1 MKAGFLR
8 MSSLPWNPLGEL
20 ARRVRMCSEMGN
32 VSRGV
37 CRAERYGV
45 PAGVRTLSPLYV
57 SFSGNVLRRGRK
69 IVLCFFCG
77 AGAHALTKGASEVSA
92 HFRALP
98 FVRPRSPVT
107 QVENSSFGTRSPLSS
122 AVDNTN
128 ERLREPGSFVPRG
141 ECGDELLKRSRLSL

>member
-1 MKAGFLR
+1 
-8 MSSLPWNPLGEL
+8 
-20 ARRVRMCSEMGN
+20 MCSEMGN

-37 CRAERYGV
+37 CREERYGV

-92 HFRALP
+92 LFRALP
-98 FVRPRSPVT
+98 FCADSESCDLGWSWDCLDPLPDVRILLLEHGVPY
-107 QVENSSFGTRSPLSS
+107 PLSLPL
-122 AVDNTN
+122 
-128 ERLREPGSFVPRG
+128 RLNDSGSRVHSYLATG
-141 ECGDELLKRSRLSL
+141 SGLSS